1 VWSSPCR
8 LGYEVVKLEIFTFSH
23 NFLITIFCI
32 GYIAIILEFIIR
44 VNKTAVALLLAVL
57 CWLIYFVGD
66 PQPLETSLAYLG
78 THLSDVSQI
87 LFFLL
92 GAMTLV
98 ELIDSHKGFNTFI
111 HYLHTRSKR
120 KMLWV
125 ICFISFFLSAVL
137 DNLTTTILMISI
149 LRKLIPHR
157 SERFLFSCM
166 VIVAANAGGAWTP
179 IGDVT
184 TTMLWIGG
192 QITTTKVI
200 GEIFFP
206 SLVSMLFPLLVYTFT
221 VKGKFPKSEIDFR
234 DEPLEPGA
242 HLVFYSGIILFLF
255 VPFFKWLTG
264 MPPFMGMLIS
274 LSIMWLLT
282 DIMHHK
288 HEQRKHLRVPFILTK
303 IDVSSILFFLGILLS
318 VNALESTGL
327 LESAA
332 GAMDKYLKN
341 EALIATII
349 GIVSAIIDN
358 VPLVAATM
366 GMYDLQTV
374 PVDSP
379 LWLMIA
385 YAAGT
390 GGSILVMGSSAGVAL
405 MGLEKVDFFS
415 YFKKISFPVFIGY
428 ILGMLFYVYLF

>member
-1 VWSSPCR
+1 M
-8 LGYEVVKLEIFTFSH
+8 EEIFTVSH
-23 NFLITIFCI
+23 DILIAVFAI
-32 GYIAIILEFIIR
+32 GYLAIILEFMIR

-66 PQPLETSLAYLG
+66 PQPLNTSLAFLG
-78 THLSDVSQI
+78 SHLSDVSQI

-125 ICFISFFLSAVL
+125 ISFISFFLSAVL

-157 SERFLFSCM
+157 SERFLFACM

-192 QITTTKVI
+192 QITTMAVVK
-200 GEIFFP
+200 EIFLP
-206 SLVSMLFPLLVYTFT
+206 SVVSLLFPLIFYTFT
-221 VKGKFPKSEIDFR
+221 VKGEFPKSEIDFR

-242 HLVFYSGIILFLF
+242 HLVFYLGIVLFLF
-255 VPFFKWLTG
+255 VPVFKALTG
-264 MPPFMGMLIS
+264 MPPFMGMLVS
-274 LSIMWLLT
+274 LSIMWLVT

-288 HEQRKHLRVPFILTK
+288 HEHRTHLRVSHILTK

-318 VNALESTGL
+318 VNAVETTGL
-327 LESAA
+327 LEAA
-332 GAMDKYLKN
+332 ANWFDAHIRS
-341 EALIATII
+341 EAIIATII
-349 GIVSAIIDN
+349 GVVSAIIDN

-366 GMYDLQTV
+366 GMYDLQAH

-415 YFKKISFPVFIGY
+415 YLKKMSIPVLIGY

>member
-1 VWSSPCR
+1 MAH
-8 LGYEVVKLEIFTFSH
+8 EIFTLSH
-23 NFLITIFCI
+23 SFLIAIFCI
-32 GYIAIILEFIIR
+32 GYAAIILEFIIR
-44 VNKTAVALLLAVL
+44 VNKTAVALLMAVV

-66 PQPLETSLAYLG
+66 PQPLNTSLAFLSM
-78 THLSDVSQI
+78 HLSDVSQI

-120 KMLWV
+120 KMLWTTA
-125 ICFISFFLSAVL
+125 FIAFFLSAVL

-157 SERFLFSCM
+157 SERILYSCM
-166 VIVAANAGGAWTP
+166 IVVAANAGGAWTP

-192 QITTTKVI
+192 QITSMKVI
-200 GEIFFP
+200 TEIFFP
-206 SLVSMLFPLLVYTFT
+206 SLISMLFPLLVYTFC
-221 VKGKFPKSEIDFR
+221 VKGKFPKSDIDFR
-234 DEPLEPGA
+234 DETLEPGA
-242 HLVFYSGIILFLF
+242 KLVFYLGILLFLC
-255 VPFFKWLTG
+255 VPVFKWLTG

-274 LSIMWLLT
+274 LAIMWLVT
-282 DIMHHK
+282 DIMHHR
-288 HEQRKHLRVPFILTK
+288 HEQRQHLRIPYILTK
-303 IDVSSILFFLGILLS
+303 IDVSSILFFLGILLG
-318 VNALESTGL
+318 VNALETTGIL
-327 LESAA
+327 DGAA
-332 GAMDKYLKN
+332 QWMDKYMHN
-341 EALIATII
+341 EALIASII
-349 GIVSAIIDN
+349 GVVSAIIDN

-366 GMYDLQTV
+366 GMYDLQV
-374 PVDSP
+374 HPVDSP

-405 MGLEKVDFFS
+405 MGLEKVDFLT
-415 YFKKISFPVFIGY
+415 YFKKMSLPVFIGY
-428 ILGMLFYVYLF
+428 ILGLLFYVFLF

>member
-1 VWSSPCR
+1 MTD
-8 LGYEVVKLEIFTFSH
+8 EIFTLSH
-23 NFLITIFCI
+23 DILIAVFAI
-32 GYIAIILEFIIR
+32 GYTAIILEFLIR
-44 VNKTAVALLLAVL
+44 VNKTAVALFMAVI

-66 PQPLETSLAYLG
+66 PQPLSVSTAFLN

-92 GAMTLV
+92 GAMTMV

-120 KMLWV
+120 KMLW
-125 ICFISFFLSAVL
+125 ITCFLAFFLSAVL

-149 LRKLIPHR
+149 LRKLIPHKK
-157 SERFLFSCM
+157 ERFIFSCM

-192 QITTTKVI
+192 QITSMKVI
-200 GEIFFP
+200 TELFFP
-206 SLVSMLFPLLVYTFT
+206 SLVSMLFPLLLYTCT
-221 VKGKFPKSEIDFR
+221 MKGKFPKSEIDFR

-242 HLVFYSGIILFLF
+242 HLVFYLGIVLFLC
-255 VPFFKWLTG
+255 VPVFKALTG
-264 MPPFMGMLIS
+264 LPPFMGMLIS
-274 LSIMWLLT
+274 LSIMWLAT
-282 DIMHHK
+282 DIMHHR
-288 HEQRKHLRVPFILTK
+288 HEQRHHLRVPHILTK
-303 IDVSSILFFLGILLS
+303 IDVSGILFFLGILLS

-327 LESAA
+327 LDGAA
-332 GAMDKYLKN
+332 QWLNVNMRS
-341 EALIATII
+341 EALIASVI
-349 GIVSAIIDN
+349 GVVSAIIDN

-366 GMYDLQTV
+366 GMYDLQTT
-374 PVDSP
+374 PTDSP

-415 YFKKISFPVFIGY
+415 YLKKMSLPVFIGY
-428 ILGMLFYVYLF
+428 ILGMLFYVFLF

>member
-1 VWSSPCR
+1 MTD
-8 LGYEVVKLEIFTFSH
+8 EIFTLSH
-23 NFLITIFCI
+23 DILIAVFAI
-32 GYIAIILEFIIR
+32 GYAAIILEFLIR
-44 VNKTAVALLLAVL
+44 VNKTAVALFMAVA

-66 PQPLETSLAYLG
+66 PQPLSTSMAFLN

-92 GAMTLV
+92 GAMTMV

-111 HYLHTRSKR
+111 HYLHTKSKR

-125 ICFISFFLSAVL
+125 TCFLAFFLSAVL

-149 LRKLIPHR
+149 LRKLIPHKK
-157 SERFLFSCM
+157 ERFLYSCM

-192 QITTTKVI
+192 QITSMKVI
-200 GEIFFP
+200 TELFLP
-206 SLVSMLFPLLVYTFT
+206 SLVSMLFPLILYTFT
-221 VKGKFPKSEIDFR
+221 LKGTFPPSEVDFR

-242 HLVFYSGIILFLF
+242 HLVFYLGIILFLF
-255 VPFFKWLTG
+255 VPVFKALTG

-274 LSIMWLLT
+274 LSIMWLVT
-282 DIMHHK
+282 DVMHHR
-288 HEQRKHLRVPFILTK
+288 HEQRHHLRVPYILTK
-303 IDVSSILFFLGILLS
+303 IDVSSILFFLGILLG
-318 VNALESTGL
+318 VNALESTGIL
-327 LESAA
+327 DGAA
-332 GAMDKYLKN
+332 QWLNKNMGN
-341 EALIATII
+341 EAIIASVI
-349 GIVSAIIDN
+349 GVVSAIIDN

-366 GMYDLQTV
+366 GMYDLQTT
-374 PVDSP
+374 PTDSP

-405 MGLEKVDFFS
+405 MGLEKVDFYS
-415 YFKKISFPVFIGY
+415 YLKKISIPVFIGY
-428 ILGMLFYVYLF
+428 VLGMLFYVFLF

>member
-1 VWSSPCR
+1 MDT
-8 LGYEVVKLEIFTFSH
+8 EIFTLSH
-23 NFLITIFCI
+23 DFLITIFCI
-32 GYIAIILEFIIR
+32 GYAAIILEFLIH
-44 VNKTAVALLLAVL
+44 VNKTAVALFMAVV
-57 CWLIYFVGD
+57 CWLIYFLGD
-66 PQPLETSLAYLG
+66 PQPLHTSLAFLN

-92 GAMTLV
+92 GAMTMV

-111 HYLHTRSKR
+111 HHLHTRSKR
-120 KMLWV
+120 KMLW
-125 ICFISFFLSAVL
+125 ITCFLAFFLSSVL

-149 LRKLIPHR
+149 LRKLIPHKK
-157 SERFLFSCM
+157 ERFIFSCM

-192 QITTTKVI
+192 QITSMKVI
-200 GEIFFP
+200 TELFLP
-206 SLVSMLFPLLVYTFT
+206 SVISMLFPLLVYTFT
-221 VKGKFPKSEIDFR
+221 VKGEFPKSEIDFR

-242 HLVFYSGIILFLF
+242 HLIFYLGIILFLF
-255 VPFFKWLTG
+255 VPVFKALTG
-264 MPPFMGMLIS
+264 LPPFMGMLIS
-274 LSIMWLLT
+274 LAIMWLVT
-282 DIMHHK
+282 DIMHHRY
-288 HEQRKHLRVPFILTK
+288 EQRYHLRVPHILTK

-318 VNALESTGL
+318 VNALESTGIL
-327 LESAA
+327 DGAA
-332 GAMDKYLKN
+332 QWLNSHMKN
-341 EALIATII
+341 EALIASTI
-349 GIVSAIIDN
+349 GVVSAVIDN

-366 GMYDLQTV
+366 GMYDLQST
-374 PVDSP
+374 PTDSP

-415 YFKKISFPVFIGY
+415 YLKKISLPVFIGY
-428 ILGMLFYVYLF
+428 ALGMLCYVFIF

>member
-1 VWSSPCR
+1 MDTD
-8 LGYEVVKLEIFTFSH
+8 IFTLSH
-23 NFLITIFCI
+23 NFLIAVFCI
-32 GYIAIILEFIIR
+32 GYIAIILEFLIH
-44 VNKTAVALLLAVL
+44 VNKTAVGLLMAVV
-57 CWLIYFVGD
+57 CWLIYFMGN
-66 PQPLETSLAYLG
+66 PQPVHTSLAFLNS
-78 THLSDVSQI
+78 HLSDVSQI

-92 GAMTLV
+92 GAMTMV

-111 HYLHTRSKR
+111 HHLHTKSKK
-120 KMLWV
+120 KMLW
-125 ICFISFFLSAVL
+125 ITCFIAFFLSAVL

-149 LRKLIPHR
+149 LRKLIPHK
-157 SERFLFSCM
+157 SERFIYSCM
-166 VIVAANAGGAWTP
+166 IIVAANAGGAWTP

-192 QITTTKVI
+192 QITSMAVI
-200 GEIFFP
+200 KDLFLP
-206 SLVSMLFPLLVYTFT
+206 SLVSMLFPLILFT
-221 VKGKFPKSEIDFR
+221 LTLKGNFPKSEIDFR

-242 HLVFYSGIILFLF
+242 KVVFFVGILLFLC
-255 VPFFKWLTG
+255 VPVFKALTG
-264 MPPFMGMLIS
+264 LPPFMGMLIS
-274 LSIMWLLT
+274 LSIMWLIT
-282 DIMHHK
+282 DIMHHR
-288 HEQRKHLRVPFILTK
+288 HEQRHYLRVPHILTK

-318 VNALESTGL
+318 VNALESTRILDG
-327 LESAA
+327 AA
-332 GAMDKYLKN
+332 EWLNRQIGN
-341 EALIATII
+341 EAVIASTI
-349 GIVSAIIDN
+349 GVVSAVIDN

-374 PVDSP
+374 PTDSS

-415 YFKKISFPVFIGY
+415 YFKKISLPVFIGY

>member
-1 VWSSPCR
+1 MDT
-8 LGYEVVKLEIFTFSH
+8 EIFTLSH
-23 NFLITIFCI
+23 DILIAIFCI
-32 GYIAIILEFIIR
+32 GYAAIILEFLIR
-44 VNKTAVALLLAVL
+44 VNKTAVALFMAVV

-66 PQPLETSLAYLG
+66 PQPLDVSMAFLN

-92 GAMTLV
+92 GAMTMV

-111 HYLHTRSKR
+111 HHLHHRSKR
-120 KMLWV
+120 KMLWI

-137 DNLTTTILMISI
+137 DNLTTTILMVSI
-149 LRKLIPHR
+149 LRKLIPHK
-157 SERFLFSCM
+157 SERFIFSCM

-192 QITTTKVI
+192 QITTIKVI
-200 GEIFFP
+200 TEIFLP
-206 SLVSMLFPLLVYTFT
+206 SLVSLLAPLLFFT
-221 VKGKFPKSEIDFR
+221 IRMKGQFPKSEIDFR

-242 HLVFYSGIILFLF
+242 HLIFYLGIALFLC
-255 VPFFKWLTG
+255 VPAFKALTG
-264 MPPFMGMLIS
+264 LPPFMGMLIA
-274 LSIMWLLT
+274 LSIMWLVT
-282 DIMHHK
+282 DILHHR
-288 HEQRKHLRVPFILTK
+288 HEQRQHLRIPHILTK

-327 LESAA
+327 LDGAA
-332 GAMDKYLKN
+332 EWLNVHMQS
-341 EALIATII
+341 EAIIASVI
-349 GIVSAIIDN
+349 GIVSAIVDN

-374 PVDSP
+374 PIDSP

-390 GGSILVMGSSAGVAL
+390 GGSILIMGSSAGVAL

-415 YFKKISFPVFIGY
+415 YLKKVSLPVFVGY
-428 ILGMLFYVYLF
+428 VLGMLFYVYIY

>member
-1 VWSSPCR
+1 M
-8 LGYEVVKLEIFTFSH
+8 GQFTLSYDL
-23 NFLITIFCI
+23 LIAVFAL
-32 GYIAIILEFIIR
+32 GYIAIILEFRIR
-44 VNKTAVALLLAVL
+44 VNKAAVALFIASICWVIFFASGAHPLKKSLELL
-57 CWLIYFVGD
+57 G
-66 PQPLETSLAYLG
+66 EKLG
-78 THLSDVSQI
+78 DVSQI

-98 ELIDSHKGFNTFI
+98 ELIDSHKGFNTFMG
-111 HYLHTRSKR
+111 YLHTRSKR
-120 KMLWV
+120 KMLWT
-125 ICFISFFLSAVL
+125 IALISFFLSALL

-157 SERFLFSCM
+157 SERFIYSCM
-166 VIVAANAGGAWTP
+166 VVVAANAGGAWTP

-192 QITTTKVI
+192 QVTTVKVI
-200 GEIFFP
+200 KEIFLP
-206 SLVSMLFPLLVYTFT
+206 SLISLLVPLGFYAFFL
-221 VKGKFPKSEIDFR
+221 KGKFPKSEVDFR

-242 HLVFYSGIILFLF
+242 HLVFFMGIGLFLF
-255 VPFFKWLTG
+255 VPFFKWLSG
-264 MPPFMGMLIS
+264 LPPFMGMLTS
-274 LSIMWLLT
+274 LSVMWLTT

-288 HEQRKHLRVPFILTK
+288 HEFRKHLRVPHILTK

-318 VNALESTGL
+318 INAVEMTGIL
-327 LESAA
+327 SISADWLNDYVGNDA
-332 GAMDKYLKN
+332 I
-341 EALIATII
+341 IATII
-349 GIVSAIIDN
+349 GLVSAIIDN

-366 GMYDLQTV
+366 GMYDLQV
-374 PVDSP
+374 YPADSP

-405 MGLEKVDFFS
+405 MGLEKVDFVS
-415 YFKKISFPVFIGY
+415 YLKKMSLPVLIGY